1 MVFSATG
8 NLLPG
13 SVERPD
19 TLTFMFLR
27 QDGWSSEFNMGS
39 TSCRLNTLGYIPVV
53 STISGLGRTL
63 LGLVHTIVHLACSIF
78 SKNRDFHLEEAKLGA
93 KNIGR
98 GLVEAIP
105 VIGNITMLIVDRVRM
120 TKFEKMAADHIDKN
134 KAAYNN
140 HAVMFIYGQEIAKRP
155 IAEFDSEM
163 NNLNREPTL
172 ADLVK
177 IVRNEV

>member
-13 SVERPD
+13 SVKRPD
-19 TLTFMFLR
+19 TVTVMLFE
-27 QDGWSSEFNMGS
+27 QDGWSSSYFIGS
-39 TSCRLNTLGYIPVV
+39 SACRLNFMGYIPVV
-53 STISGLGRTL
+53 STITGLGRAL

-78 SKNRDFHLEEAKLGA
+78 SKNRDHHLGEAKLGA

-105 VIGNITMLIVDRVRM
+105 VIGNITMVIVDQVRV

-134 KAAYNN
+134 KTAYNN

-155 IAEFDSEM
+155 IAEFKSELS
-163 NNLNREPTL
+163 NLNRKPTL
-172 ADLVK
+172 ADLEK
-177 IVRNEV
+177 IIRNEV